1 MLLLLTLLALP
12 ALAQLQR
19 DIHQCAANVPGGA
32 EGSFLTLLT
41 NPGLN
46 HVAVRACTAPSPT
59 NQSCAPSAGAA
70 LLDCGLVAPPNST
83 LWVNFTTPLPTTAV
97 SLTFLATQPYSFHP
111 LASSPP
117 LALVA
122 AGALLI
128 PYPAPGVLL
137 CDSAADCAPGAAC
150 PASPAPPRCGAAPA
164 PPSPPPPAPVPSPSP
179 APAAASTCTNITSD
193 LWEQSSLGSPPP
205 PPLLR
210 ARRLHTADAYI
221 SLVSLPGGA
230 FTWACRASHKPC
242 PGGAQALN
250 GTGQF
255 SASGAGFTLTPAPGS
270 GVGPI
275 SGTVNNT
282 YSCTTLALLAG
293 VPAPLQWSYYGPP
306 PRTPLDTRVSAAT
319 YLGSPAHPFA
329 ATGVAILGAQLVA
342 VAGNGPAAAS
352 FPAAPTTLLLGA
364 NASSNATLLLVS
376 SAAARA
382 SAVVGVVKL
391 GARVDHVRAS
401 SGGLLAVAGSF
412 GVALLRFTPPAALAL
427 VWVDALALATPGD
440 CGVCCSSASG
450 GSFCRVDIGE
460 DGTVA
465 ASLAAATADGRWLWA
480 AWAPG
485 GARLRAEATPAASL
499 TDVFVDSAHAAVG
512 ASWFSNGNTGKEPMV
527 MPALLAADAAS
538 GAELYRAFPWS
549 ARVYRS
555 PGPCNGDVADGR
567 ILAARVGRDGTLLVA
582 GRSDGGNSPF
592 HCGLRNANRTVPFAE
607 IDDYTNPSN
616 MQAQAITN
624 FLRVDAGSG
633 EVQVAQIQVARLP
646 SGARHGNTLLTVA
659 AQADAAGNVYLLQ
672 NAACCLPNMP
682 NLTVNGQALN
692 GWSDAAAL
700 HVLDARLAVR
710 HTWTHFVRP
719 NSTGNS
725 EAVDIDV
732 RGELVALVM
741 QTSTDSVTAAP
752 IAGTA
757 SNVGGARVGYLVVLP
772 TVGAAGA

>member
-1 MLLLLTLLALP
+1 MLLLLALLALLP
-12 ALAQLQR
+12 ATLAQPQR
-19 DIHQCAANVPGGA
+19 AIFQCAANAPGGA
-32 EGSFLTLLT
+32 PHSFLAQFF
-41 NPGLN
+41 NAGLN
-46 HVAVRACTAPSPT
+46 QVQVRACTAAAPT
-59 NQSCAPSAGAA
+59 NQSCAPAAGA
-70 LLDCGLVAPPNST
+70 LLECGLTVPPNGT
-83 LWVNFTTPLPTTAV
+83 MYVNFSTPLPTTAA
-97 SLTFLATQPYSFHP
+97 SLTYLASQPFSYHP

-117 LALVA
+117 LAFA
-122 AGALLI
+122 AADTRALAI
-128 PYPAPGVLL
+128 PYPAPGALL
-137 CDSAADCAPGAAC
+137 CDSAADCAPGAQC
-150 PASPAPPRCGAAPA
+150 PAAPAPPRCSAPPA

-179 APAAASTCTNITSD
+179 APAAGSTCTNITSD
-193 LWEQSSLGSPPP
+193 LWEQSSLGAPPP
-205 PPLLR
+205 P
-210 ARRLHTADAYI
+210 ARSLHTADAYI
-221 SLVSLPGGA
+221 SLVSLAGGA
-230 FTWACRASHKPC
+230 FTWSCKASHKPC
-242 PGGAQALN
+242 PGGVQALN

-282 YSCTTLALLAG
+282 FSCSTLALLSG
-293 VPAPLQWSYYGPP
+293 LPSPLQWSYYGPA
-306 PRTPLDTRVSAAT
+306 PRTPFDTRVSAAT

-342 VAGNGPAAAS
+342 VAGNGLAAG
-352 FPAAPTTLLLGA
+352 FPGARTTLLLGA

-376 SAAARA
+376 TA
-382 SAVVGVVKL
+382 SATASSVVGVVKL
-391 GARVDHVRAS
+391 GARLDHVRAS

-412 GVALLRFTPPAALAL
+412 GVALLRFTPPGALAV
-427 VWVDALALATPGD
+427 VWVDSLSLATPGD

-624 FLRVDAGSG
+624 FLRMDAGSG